1 MCMFFI
7 LFPNF
12 MQTNCKVIVF
22 APNSQIYFS
31 YIAIFLLLLHSNL
44 CSSCVTLKP
53 ICRVETESTVNY
65 CKIIGH

>member
-1 MCMFFI
+1 MCMFFFI

-31 YIAIFLLLLHSNL
+31 YIAIFFCRFCTAISVLLASFEANM
-44 CSSCVTLKP
+44 SCRNR
-53 ICRVETESTVNY
+53 IYS
-65 CKIIGH
+65 

>member
-31 YIAIFLLLLHSNL
+31 YIAIFFVAFALQSLFFLRSFEANM
-44 CSSCVTLKP
+44 
-53 ICRVETESTVNY
+53 
-65 CKIIGH
+65 